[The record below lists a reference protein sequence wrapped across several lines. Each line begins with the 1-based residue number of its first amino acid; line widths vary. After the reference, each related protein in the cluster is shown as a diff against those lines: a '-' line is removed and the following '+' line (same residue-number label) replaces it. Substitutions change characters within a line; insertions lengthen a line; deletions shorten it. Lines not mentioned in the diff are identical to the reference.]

1 VNAPDSGFHDKRHA
15 GWQNKNMRKSAD
27 PRRHEAS
34 VLNERAQAVLRG
46 LIERYVSE
54 GQPVGSRVLS
64 RDLGLGLSPASIRN
78 VMADLEDMGLIA
90 SPHVSAGRIPT
101 RSGYRVFVDSL
112 LKVEP
117 LAPRQMRRLRQGLK
131 PPEEGTDQMAGEVSR
146 MVAKMTRMAGLV
158 TVPRRNSV
166 AWRHIEFLRLSDR
179 RVLAVLVLDDR
190 EVQNRVLEFDR
201 DYPPEVLTAAANYL
215 NEQFAGR
222 PLSSVR
228 NGLLDAMRDDMRS
241 LNELAQTA
249 LSLGERMFSLDEAG
263 DGDYVLAGETNL
275 MGFTELADLDRLKA
289 LFEAFDRKR
298 EILEVLD
305 RALAAPGVQ
314 VFIGEESGYAV
325 LGDLSVVVSSYGG
338 EDRPLGVVGVIG
350 PTRMA
355 YQRVIPVVDVTAR
368 LLGTALGSQG
378 STGE

>member
-1 VNAPDSGFHDKRHA
+1 MS
-15 GWQNKNMRKSAD
+15 RKSAHTGTGKSQAPPLD
-27 PRRHEAS
+27 
-34 VLNERAQAVLRG
+34 ERAQAVLRG

-54 GQPVGSRVLS
+54 GQPIGSRVLS
-64 RDLGLGLSPASIRN
+64 RDLNLGLSPASIRN
-78 VMADLEDMGLIA
+78 VMADLEDMGLIS

-117 LAPRQMRRLRQGLK
+117 LAPAQLRRLREGLK
-131 PPEEGTDQMAGEVSR
+131 PPEEGAGQMAGEVAR
-146 MVAKMTRMAGLV
+146 MVSKMTRMAGLV
-158 TVPRRNSV
+158 TVPRRNSA

-179 RVLAVLVLDDR
+179 RVLAVLVLGDR
-190 EVQNRVLEFDR
+190 EVQNRVLELDE
-201 DYPPEVLTAAANYL
+201 DYAPEMLTATANYL

-228 NGLLDAMRDDMRS
+228 SGLVEAMRDDMRN

-249 LSLGERMFSLDEAG
+249 LTMGERMFSLDEAAKV
-263 DGDYVLAGETNL
+263 DYVLTGETNL
-275 MGFTELADLDRLKA
+275 MGFSELADLDRLKA
-289 LFEAFDRKR
+289 LFEAFNRKQ
-298 EILEVLD
+298 EILALLD
-305 RALAAPGVQ
+305 RAIAAPGVQ
-314 VFIGEESGYAV
+314 IFIGEESGYAV

-355 YQRVIPVVDVTAR
+355 YQKVIPVVDVTAR
-368 LLGTALGSQG
+368 LLGTTLNA
-378 STGE
+378 GESSPER

>member
-1 VNAPDSGFHDKRHA
+1 MSKKAAHKPEDVPQLD
-15 GWQNKNMRKSAD
+15 
-27 PRRHEAS
+27 
-34 VLNERAQAVLRG
+34 ERAQAVLRG

-54 GQPVGSRVLS
+54 GQPVGSRILS
-64 RDLGLGLSPASIRN
+64 RDLSLGLSPASIRN
-78 VMADLEDMGLIA
+78 VMADLEDMGLIS

-117 LAPRQMRRLRQGLK
+117 LAPKQLHRLREGLK
-131 PPEEGTDQMAGEVSR
+131 PPEEGTGQMAGEVSR
-146 MVAKMTRMAGLV
+146 MVAQMTRMAGLV

-179 RVLAVLVLDDR
+179 RVLAVLMLDDR

-201 DYPPEVLTAAANYL
+201 DYAPEVLTAAANYL

-228 NGLLDAMRDDMRS
+228 NGLLEAMRDDMRS

-249 LSLGERMFSLDEAG
+249 LSLGERMFSLDESG
-263 DGDYVLAGETNL
+263 ESDYVLAGETNL
-275 MGFTELADLDRLKA
+275 MGFTELADIERLKA
-289 LFEAFDRKR
+289 LFEAFNRKR

-325 LGDLSVVVSSYGG
+325 LGELSVVVSSYGNR
-338 EDRPLGVVGVIG
+338 DKPLGVVGVIG

-368 LLGTALGSQG
+368 LLGTALGTKEHG
-378 STGE
+378 SG

>member
-1 VNAPDSGFHDKRHA
+1 MINGTRDGKIKIMKKGDD
-15 GWQNKNMRKSAD
+15 N
-27 PRRHEAS
+27 RRHEAP

-64 RDLGLGLSPASIRN
+64 RDLSLGLSPASIRN

-201 DYPPEVLTAAANYL
+201 DYPPEILTAAANYL

-228 NGLLDAMRDDMRS
+228 SGLLDAMRDDMRS

-249 LSLGERMFSLDEAG
+249 LSLGERMFSLDQAG

-289 LFEAFDRKR
+289 LFEAFNRKR

-368 LLGTALGSQG
+368 LLGTALGKRESA
-378 STGE
+378 EK

>member
-1 VNAPDSGFHDKRHA
+1 MSKKAAQKPEDAPQLD
-15 GWQNKNMRKSAD
+15 
-27 PRRHEAS
+27 
-34 VLNERAQAVLRG
+34 ERAQAVLRG

-54 GQPVGSRVLS
+54 GQPVGSRILS

-78 VMADLEDMGLIA
+78 VMADLEDMGLIS

-117 LAPRQMRRLRQGLK
+117 LAPKQLRRLREGFK
-131 PPEEGTDQMAGEVSR
+131 PPEEGTGLLAGEVSR
-146 MVAKMTRMAGLV
+146 MVAQMTRMAGLV

-190 EVQNRVLEFDR
+190 EVQNRVLEFDQ
-201 DYPPEVLTAAANYL
+201 DYAPEVLTAAANYL

-222 PLSSVR
+222 PLNTVR
-228 NGLLDAMRDDMRS
+228 NGLLEAMRDDMRS

-249 LSLGERMFSLDEAG
+249 LSLGERMFSPDESG
-263 DGDYVLAGETNL
+263 ESDYVLAGETNL
-275 MGFTELADLDRLKA
+275 MGFSELADLARLKE
-289 LFEAFDRKR
+289 LFEAFNRKQ
-298 EILEVLD
+298 EILALLD
-305 RALAAPGVQ
+305 RAIAAPGVQ
-314 VFIGEESGYAV
+314 IFIGEESGYAV
-325 LGDLSVVVSSYGG
+325 LGDVSVVVSSYG
-338 EDRPLGVVGVIG
+338 DSDKPLGVVGVIG

-368 LLGTALGSQG
+368 LLGSALNDERSAGS
-378 STGE
+378 

>member
-1 VNAPDSGFHDKRHA
+1 MIYGTWGGKIISMSKKAPQRPEDAPQLD
-15 GWQNKNMRKSAD
+15 
-27 PRRHEAS
+27 
-34 VLNERAQAVLRG
+34 ERAQAVLRG

-54 GQPVGSRVLS
+54 GQPVGSRSLS
-64 RDLGLGLSPASIRN
+64 RDLNLGLSPASIRN
-78 VMADLEDMGLIA
+78 VMADLEDMGLIS

-117 LAPRQMRRLRQGLK
+117 LAPKQLRSLREGLK
-131 PPEEGTDQMAGEVSR
+131 PPEEGTGQMAGEVSR

-158 TVPRRNSV
+158 TVPRRNST

-190 EVQNRVLEFDR
+190 EVQNRVLEFDESI
-201 DYPPEVLTAAANYL
+201 PAEVLTAAANYL
-215 NEQFAGR
+215 NEQFAGK

-228 NGLLDAMRDDMRS
+228 SGLLDAMRTDMRDM
-241 LNELAQTA
+241 NELAQTA
-249 LSLGERMFSLDEAG
+249 LSLGERMFSLD
-263 DGDYVLAGETNL
+263 DSNKVDYVLAGETNL
-275 MGFTELADLDRLKA
+275 MGFSELSDLERLKE
-289 LFEAFDRKR
+289 LFEAFNRKQ
-298 EILEVLD
+298 EILALLD
-305 RALAAPGVQ
+305 RAIAAPGVQ

-325 LGDLSVVVSSYGG
+325 LGDLSVVVSSYGN

-368 LLGTALGSQG
+368 LLGAALGAEN
-378 STGE
+378 TKTA